1 MLSII
6 PKEVLSSLSNIDKLL
21 NLGNNVVKKNNNNKN
36 NKNLKNKNQ
45 PKRNIPIE

>member
-21 NLGNNVVKKNNNNKN
+21 NLGNNISKKNNPRN
-36 NKNLKNKNQ
+36 NKNLKNKQ
-45 PKRNIPIE
+45 PVKFVPID

>member
-21 NLGNNVVKKNNNNKN
+21 NLGNNVVKKNNKN
-36 NKNLKNKNQ
+36 NKGLKNKQ
-45 PKRNIPIE
+45 QQARILPID

>member
-21 NLGNNVVKKNNNNKN
+21 NLGNNVVKKKNNNNKN
-36 NKNLKNKNQ
+36 LKK
-45 PKRNIPIE
+45 KS